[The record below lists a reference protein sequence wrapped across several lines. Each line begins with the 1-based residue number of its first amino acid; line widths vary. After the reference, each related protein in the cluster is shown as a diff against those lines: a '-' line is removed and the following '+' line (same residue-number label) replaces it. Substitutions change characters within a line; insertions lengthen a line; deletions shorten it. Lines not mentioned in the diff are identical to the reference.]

1 MSVDLIWGA
10 DDLGDLKSLF
20 SILFSLIM
28 MVAVLFAAYYTT
40 RWLGSKTA
48 GGRGSSN
55 IKILDR
61 LLLSQD
67 KTLVILDVAGQC
79 MLLGIT
85 QQSIQKICDLDAG
98 RLQPSS
104 GTEPFPTIF
113 LEALKGKIG
122 MEKDGKKDRGEGG
135 TSC

>member
-1 MSVDLIWGA
+1 M
-10 DDLGDLKSLF
+10 GDLKSLF
-20 SILFSLIM
+20 SMLFSLIM
-28 MVAVLFAAYYTT
+28 MIAVLFAAYYTT

-48 GGRGSSN
+48 VGRGSSN

-61 LLLSQD
+61 MLLSQD
-67 KTLVILDVAGQC
+67 KTLVILEVAGQC
-79 MLLGIT
+79 MLFGIT

-104 GTEPFPTIF
+104 ATEPFSTIF

-122 MEKDGKKDRGEGG
+122 MDQDSKKDRGEGG